1 MAAISITAVMAA
13 LAVMDVRVLM
23 TSNAVRATIFLVGL
37 SSCIECNDHNGS
49 YDVTD
54 LLARITVMA
63 LMAIMASMVV
73 MTIIAVMILI
83 VV

>member
-54 LLARITVMA
+54 LLARITAMA
-63 LMAIMASMVV
+63 LMAMMALTAL
-73 MTIIAVMILI
+73 MTIIAVIAFLTI
-83 VV
+83 